1 MIIDGVALTTP
12 SLPVTPI
19 PIPREQL
26 SIPVD
31 EDRLGGVGLAVFGGS
46 FDELA
51 GLEAS
56 AGPDERDEVRGVDR
70 APAVLGGLDELERH
84 RQPRRAGARPAGDLG
99 PVSDRGKGRL
109 RGYLEPAG

>member
-1 MIIDGVALTTP
+1 MTAMPSVADVRAAGLGDTP
-12 SLPVTPI
+12 SLSFPSAESPDTPGSC
-19 PIPREQL
+19 PTNDHEQL

-51 GLEAS
+51 GLEAG
-56 AGPDERDEVRGVDR
+56 AGPDERDEVRAVDR

-84 RQPRRAGARPAGDLG
+84 RQPRG
-99 PVSDRGKGRL
+99 P
-109 RGYLEPAG
+109 